1 MIAARM
7 VAFVIVCSL
16 SGAAGAKDKPPV
28 RRDEPTKS
36 SGCEI
41 HGEGFVKAPGSDTCV
56 KISGR
61 VRVEGAAIFGR

>member
-1 MIAARM
+1 MISARTAAL
-7 VAFVIVCSL
+7 VIVCSL
-16 SGAAGAKDKPPV
+16 SSVAEAKNKPPV
-28 RRDEPTKS
+28 KRDEPIKV

-41 HGEGFVKAPGSDTCV
+41 HGEGFVKAAGSDTCV